1 MATQATDSGDTLDR
15 ANGSVPRRR
24 AGLTQERSRDTRR
37 RLVGTAMRLWTERG
51 FETGIEDT
59 TVDEIVQ
66 AAGVTKGTFYFHF
79 AHKEEILLE
88 LGYQTATL
96 LYEEAARCITAKRS
110 IEDSLR
116 KVTNTLATSVKAA
129 PPTAVG
135 RAMSEFLRPRRPGDE
150 PLARFPSF
158 AQALE
163 MLFVRAE
170 QEGEVTDQVDPMEM
184 AQIIEALYTDCLM
197 GWSQGRLKRLS
208 PALQRR
214 TAIVL
219 AGLRPGAA
227 FPSSETSLDLLD
239 LDLHGPAPTSSCPSG
254 SSETG
259 LCSPGRC
266 PQVRVHRSASEERHG

>member
-1 MATQATDSGDTLDR
+1 VATQATDSGGTLNLPS
-15 ANGSVPRRR
+15 ALAPNPSAAPRRR

-37 RLVGTAMRLWTERG
+37 RLVRTAMRLWTERG

-59 TVDEIVQ
+59 TVDEIVA

-88 LGYQTATL
+88 LGYQTASL
-96 LYEEAARCITAKRS
+96 LYEEA
-110 IEDSLR
+110 
-116 KVTNTLATSVKAA
+116 
-129 PPTAVG
+129 AVG

-150 PLARFPSF
+150 PLAHFPSF

-163 MLFVRAE
+163 MLFVRARE
-170 QEGEVTDQVDPMEM
+170 EGEVTDQVDPSEM
-184 AQIIEALYTDCLM
+184 AQIVEALYTDCLM
-197 GWSQGRLKRLS
+197 EWSQGRLKRLN

-227 FPSSETSLDLLD
+227 AL
-239 LDLHGPAPTSSCPSG
+239 
-254 SSETG
+254 
-259 LCSPGRC
+259 
-266 PQVRVHRSASEERHG
+266 

>member
-1 MATQATDSGDTLDR
+1 VATQATDSSGTLDPPT
-15 ANGSVPRRR
+15 ASPAPRRR
-24 AGLTQERSRDTRR
+24 AGLTQERSRETRR
-37 RLVGTAMRLWTERG
+37 RLVRTAMHLWTERG

-59 TVDEIVQ
+59 TVDEIVA

-88 LGYQTATL
+88 LGYHTASL
-96 LYEEAARCITAKRS
+96 LYEEAARCVKAKRG
-110 IEDSLR
+110 IDESLR
-116 KVTNTLATSVKAA
+116 KVTNALATSVKAA
-129 PPTAVG
+129 PAAAVG

-163 MLFVRAE
+163 LLFVRARA
-170 QEGEVTDQVDPMEM
+170 EGEVTDQVDPAEM

-197 GWSQGRLKRLS
+197 EWSQGRLKRLN

-227 FPSSETSLDLLD
+227 AL
-239 LDLHGPAPTSSCPSG
+239 
-254 SSETG
+254 
-259 LCSPGRC
+259 
-266 PQVRVHRSASEERHG
+266 

>member
-1 MATQATDSGDTLDR
+1 MATQAADGGNTVDASGAKDASAT
-15 ANGSVPRRR
+15 AGATAGVAPRRR

-37 RLVGTAMRLWTERG
+37 RLVRTAMRLWTERG

-96 LYEEAARCITAKRS
+96 LYEEAQRCVKAKRG

-116 KVTNTLATSVKAA
+116 RVTNALAASVRAA
-129 PPTAVG
+129 PAAAVG
-135 RAMSEFLRPRRPGDE
+135 RAMSEFMRPRRPGDE
-150 PLARFPSF
+150 PVARFPSF

-163 MLFVRAE
+163 LLFARAADA
-170 QEGEVTDQVDPMEM
+170 GEVTDKVDPAEM

-197 GWSQGRLKRLS
+197 EWSQGRLKRLN

-227 FPSSETSLDLLD
+227 AL
-239 LDLHGPAPTSSCPSG
+239 
-254 SSETG
+254 
-259 LCSPGRC
+259 
-266 PQVRVHRSASEERHG
+266 

>member
-1 MATQATDSGDTLDR
+1 MATQATDSSDTLDR
-15 ANGSVPRRR
+15 ANGSVPPRRR
-24 AGLTQERSRDTRR
+24 AGLMQERSRDTRR
-37 RLVGTAMRLWTERG
+37 RLVRTAMRLWTERG

-96 LYEEAARCITAKRS
+96 LYEEAARCIKAKRS

-116 KVTNTLATSVKAA
+116 KVTNTLVTSVKAA
-129 PPTAVG
+129 PPAAVG
-135 RAMSEFLRPRRPGDE
+135 RAVSEFLRPRRPGDE

-197 GWSQGRLKRLS
+197 EWSQGRLKRLN

-227 FPSSETSLDLLD
+227 FPS
-239 LDLHGPAPTSSCPSG
+239 HQAAPAG
-254 SSETG
+254 
-259 LCSPGRC
+259 
-266 PQVRVHRSASEERHG
+266 

>member
-1 MATQATDSGDTLDR
+1 VAAQATDGDTRD
-15 ANGSVPRRR
+15 ASSAAVPPPRRR

-37 RLVGTAMRLWTERG
+37 RLVRTAMRLWTERG

-59 TVDEIVQ
+59 TVDEIVA

-96 LYEEAARCITAKRS
+96 LHEEAARCVTAKRS
-110 IEDSLR
+110 IDDSLR
-116 KVTNTLATSVKAA
+116 KVTDTLATSVRAA
-129 PPTAVG
+129 PPAAVG

-163 MLFVRAE
+163 MLFVRA
-170 QEGEVTDQVDPMEM
+170 QDVGEVTEQVEPMEM

-197 GWSQGRLKRLS
+197 EWSRGRLKRLN

-214 TAIVL
+214 TSIVL

-227 FPSSETSLDLLD
+227 FPVPE
-239 LDLHGPAPTSSCPSG
+239 PAYEPASG
-254 SSETG
+254 QT
-259 LCSPGRC
+259 
-266 PQVRVHRSASEERHG
+266 A

>member
-1 MATQATDSGDTLDR
+1 VATQATEGSSDTIDP
-15 ANGSVPRRR
+15 ANGTVPQRRR

-37 RLVGTAMRLWTERG
+37 RLVRTAMRLWTERG

-59 TVDEIVQ
+59 TVDEIVA

-96 LYEEAARCITAKRS
+96 LYEDAARSIKAKRN

-116 KVTNTLATSVKAA
+116 KMTNTLAVTVKAA
-129 PPTAVG
+129 PPAAVG

-163 MLFVRAE
+163 MLFVRA
-170 QEGEVTDQVDPMEM
+170 QEVGEVTDQVEPMEM
-184 AQIIEALYTDCLM
+184 AQIVEALYTDCLM
-197 GWSQGRLKRLS
+197 EWSRGRLKRLN

-214 TAIVL
+214 TSIVL

-227 FPSSETSLDLLD
+227 FPAR
-239 LDLHGPAPTSSCPSG
+239 PAPGTPSD
-254 SSETG
+254 
-259 LCSPGRC
+259 R
-266 PQVRVHRSASEERHG
+266 

>member
-1 MATQATDSGDTLDR
+1 MKPTTRKGLVVATQATDSSGTLDTPS
-15 ANGSVPRRR
+15 ASAAPRRR

-37 RLVGTAMRLWTERG
+37 RLVRTAMRLWTERG

-59 TVDEIVQ
+59 TVDEIVA

-88 LGYQTATL
+88 LGYQTASL
-96 LYEEAARCITAKRS
+96 LYEEAARCVKARRS
-110 IEDSLR
+110 IDESLR
-116 KVTNTLATSVKAA
+116 KVTNTLAASVKAA
-129 PPTAVG
+129 PPAAVG

-163 MLFVRAE
+163 MLFVRARE
-170 QEGEVTDQVDPMEM
+170 EGEVTDQVDPAEM
-184 AQIIEALYTDCLM
+184 AQIVEALYTDCLM
-197 GWSQGRLKRLS
+197 EWSQGRLKRLN

-227 FPSSETSLDLLD
+227 AL
-239 LDLHGPAPTSSCPSG
+239 
-254 SSETG
+254 
-259 LCSPGRC
+259 
-266 PQVRVHRSASEERHG
+266 

>member
-1 MATQATDSGDTLDR
+1 MATQATDSSGTLGTPN
-15 ANGSVPRRR
+15 ASAAPRRR

-37 RLVGTAMRLWTERG
+37 RLVRTAMRLWTERG

-59 TVDEIVQ
+59 TVDEIVA

-88 LGYQTATL
+88 LGYQTASL
-96 LYEEAARCITAKRS
+96 LYEEAARCIKAKRS
-110 IEDSLR
+110 IDESLR

-129 PPTAVG
+129 PAAAVG

-163 MLFVRAE
+163 MLFVRARD
-170 QEGEVTDQVDPMEM
+170 EGEVTDQVDPAEM

-197 GWSQGRLKRLS
+197 EWSQGRLKRLN

-214 TAIVL
+214 TTIVL

-227 FPSSETSLDLLD
+227 AL
-239 LDLHGPAPTSSCPSG
+239 
-254 SSETG
+254 
-259 LCSPGRC
+259 
-266 PQVRVHRSASEERHG
+266 